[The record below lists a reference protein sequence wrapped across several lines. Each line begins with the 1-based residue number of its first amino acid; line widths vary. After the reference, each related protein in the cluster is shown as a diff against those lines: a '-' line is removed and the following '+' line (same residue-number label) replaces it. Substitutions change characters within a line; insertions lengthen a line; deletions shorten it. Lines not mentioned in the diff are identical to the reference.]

1 LLVAEA
7 EAVVLLLDTL
17 NMVVLV
23 VVLVVTLKYL

>member
-17 NMVVLV
+17 NMVVLL

>member
-23 VVLVVTLKYL
+23 VVLAVMLKYL